1 MAMLLLIVLV
11 GLAALLVGIAAGWYL
26 RQIERLCP
34 QCGDVL
40 TCAACRRRPAWSA
53 LDRGRPP
60 AA

>member
-1 MAMLLLIVLV
+1 MVLLIVLV
-11 GLAALLVGIAAGWYL
+11 GLAALLVGMVAGWYL
-26 RQIERLCP
+26 RHIERLCP

-40 TCAACRRRPAWSA
+40 TCAACQHRRPTWAT

>member
-1 MAMLLLIVLV
+1 VIVVLVIVLV
-11 GLAALLVGIAAGWYL
+11 GLVALLVGMVAGWYL
-26 RQIERLCP
+26 RHIERLCS